1 MLGINL
7 KKTNNMSK
15 SKKLSYKKFRFYST
29 IFWLIV
35 ITPIFVVFGLFYF
48 ASVGGFGDMPDLEV
62 LENPKTKL
70 ASEIISSDNKTLGKY
85 YFNDNRTPVT
95 FEELPSHLVDALI
108 ATEDIRFYLH
118 SGIDFKRTF
127 GAIIKFGKDGGGSTI
142 TQQLAKQL
150 FTGEGS
156 KDMIERISQKI
167 KEYIIAVRLERQYTK
182 DEIIAQ
188 YLNIYDFNNNADGIR
203 SAARIYFGKEPIEL
217 DLNESAI
224 LVGMLKN
231 SSLYNPRPHRN
242 PVGVKNR
249 RNVVLNQMK
258 KYNYLR
264 KQIVDSLKIQ
274 PLNLKYTPESHREG
288 LATYFREFLRS
299 YMKSW
304 VNSNENRKPD
314 GSKYNLNTDG
324 LKIYTTINY
333 KMQKIAEE
341 AIGQHMPRL
350 QKEFFEQNEQVDDSI
365 APFRDLTIGA
375 VDTILR
381 FSIKRSERWRKMKYD
396 LRKDEEEIKKSFYE
410 PVKMSIF
417 SWNGEIDTVMTPI
430 DSMKY
435 YKSFFRP
442 GMMSMDPT
450 NGKIKAWVGGMNYRH
465 FQYDMVKKGKRQIGS
480 TFKPFVYAAAIDQL
494 KLSPCD
500 TFPDS
505 QFCVEKN
512 KFGNIEKWCP
522 KNSGDKY
529 GKTRTLKNALANS
542 INTVT
547 ARLIDRIGPRIVAN
561 LAKDLG
567 IEEKIF
573 PVPSIALGTPDLSVY
588 EMVAAYSTFANKG
601 VYTKPTFIEK
611 IEDKNG
617 TILFKSNPKTKDVL
631 SEEAAYVTVNL
642 LEGVTN
648 AGSGTRLRTVGV
660 DEYNRAYQKVVTGY
674 PYGFKNPIAG
684 KTGTTQN
691 QSDGW
696 FIGMVPNLVTGVWV
710 GAEDRAIHFEDIA
723 YGQGATMAL
732 PIWANY
738 MRNVYLDST
747 LMISQEPFEK
757 PEILNIELDCNKF
770 VIDQTGSGKTTDQ
783 EIQDIDF

>member
-1 MLGINL
+1 M
-7 KKTNNMSK
+7 
-15 SKKLSYKKFRFYST
+15 
-29 IFWLIV
+29 WLIFLTPV
-35 ITPIFVVFGLFYF
+35 VLVSITFYY
-48 ASVGGFGDMPDLEV
+48 ASIGGFGEMPDLEV
-62 LENPKTKL
+62 LENPKTNL
-70 ASEIISSDNKTLGKY
+70 ASEVLSSEGKTLGKY

-95 FEELPSHLVDALI
+95 FSELPSHLVDALI
-108 ATEDIRFYLH
+108 STEDIRFYSH

-127 GAIIKFGKDGGGSTI
+127 GAVLKFGKDGGGSTI
-142 TQQLAKQL
+142 TQQLAKLL

-156 KDMIERISQKI
+156 KDIVERLTQKF
-167 KEYIIAVRLERQYTK
+167 KEYIIAVRLERNYTK
-182 DEIIAQ
+182 DEIITQ
-188 YLNIYDFNNNADGIR
+188 YLNLYDFGNNGDGIR

-217 DLNESAI
+217 DINESAI

-249 RNVVLNQMK
+249 RNVVLGQMA
-258 KYNYLR
+258 KYNYLD
-264 KQIVDSLKIQ
+264 IPLVDSLKLQ
-274 PLNLKYTPESHREG
+274 PLNLNYTPESHREG
-288 LATYFREFLRS
+288 LATYFREYLRAH
-299 YMKSW
+299 MKSW
-304 VNSNENRKPD
+304 INNENNTKPD

-333 KMQKIAEE
+333 TMQEMAEL
-341 AIGQHMPRL
+341 AVGKHMPRL
-350 QKEFFEQNEQVDDSI
+350 QKEFFEQNMTLDDSI
-365 APFRDLTIGA
+365 APFRDLTSGA
-375 VDTILR
+375 VDTLLR
-381 FSIKRSERWRKMKYD
+381 ISMRRSERWRKMKYD
-396 LRKDEEEIKKSFYE
+396 LKKKNEEIENSFFE
-410 PVKMSIF
+410 PINMTVF
-417 SWNGEIDTVMTPI
+417 SWDGDIDTIMTPL

-450 NGKIKAWVGGMNYRH
+450 NGHIKAWVGGMNYRH

-505 QFCVEKN
+505 QFCIEKY
-512 KFGNIEKWCP
+512 KFGNMEQWCP

-542 INTVT
+542 VNTIT
-547 ARLIDRIGPRIVAN
+547 ARLMDRIGPETVVK

-567 IEEKIF
+567 IEQRILA
-573 PVPSIALGTPDLSVY
+573 VPSIALGTPDLSVY
-588 EMVAAYSTFANKG
+588 EMVAAYSTFANRG
-601 VYTKPTFIEK
+601 VYTQPVFIEK

-617 TILFKSNPKTKDVL
+617 TILFKNQPITKDVL

-642 LEGVTN
+642 LEGVTM
-648 AGSGTRLRTVGV
+648 AGSGTRLRTTGA
-660 DEYNRAYQKVVTGY
+660 DEYNRAYQNIVTGY
-674 PYGFKNPIAG
+674 PYEFTNPIAG

-723 YGQGATMAL
+723 YGQGASMAL
-732 PIWANY
+732 PIWGVY
-738 MRNVYLDST
+738 MKSVYQDST
-747 LMISQEPFEK
+747 LMISNEGFERPK
-757 PEILNIELDCNKF
+757 KLSIELDCNKF
-770 VIDQTGSGKTTDQ
+770 VVDSIGSGKTTDQ
-783 EIQDIDF
+783 EILDIDF

>member
-1 MLGINL
+1 M
-7 KKTNNMSK
+7 
-15 SKKLSYKKFRFYST
+15 
-29 IFWLIV
+29 WLIFL
-35 ITPIFVVFGLFYF
+35 TPISIITFLFYY
-48 ASVGGFGDMPDLEV
+48 ASTGGFGDMPDLEV
-62 LENPKTKL
+62 LENPKTNL
-70 ASEIISSDNKTLGKY
+70 ASEIFTSDGKTLAKY

-95 FEELPSHLVDALI
+95 FDELPTHLVDALI
-108 ATEDIRFYLH
+108 ATEDIRFYSH

-127 GAIIKFGKDGGGSTI
+127 GAALKFGKDGGGSTI
-142 TQQLAKQL
+142 TQQLAKLL

-156 KDMIERISQKI
+156 KDIIERLTQKF
-167 KEYIIAVRLERQYTK
+167 KEYIIAVRLERNYTK
-182 DEIIAQ
+182 DEIITQ
-188 YLNIYDFNNNADGIR
+188 YLNLYDFGNNGDGIR
-203 SAARIYFGKEPIEL
+203 SAARIYFGKEPIDL
-217 DLNESAI
+217 DINESAI

-242 PVGVKNR
+242 PIGVKNR
-249 RNVVLNQMK
+249 RNVVLSQMS
-258 KYNYLR
+258 KYQYLETNL
-264 KQIVDSLKIQ
+264 VDSLRLE
-274 PLNLKYTPESHREG
+274 PLNLNYTPESHREG

-299 YMKSW
+299 HMKKW
-304 VNSNENRKPD
+304 INDENNRKPD

-333 KMQKIAEE
+333 TMQQMAELAVE
-341 AIGQHMPRL
+341 QHMPRL
-350 QKEFFEQNEQVDDSI
+350 QKEFFEQNKTLDDSI
-365 APFRDLTIGA
+365 APFRELTSGA
-375 VDTILR
+375 VDTLLR
-381 FSIKRSERWRKMKYD
+381 ISMRRSERWRKMKYD
-396 LRKDEEEIKKSFYE
+396 LKKDNEEIENSFFE
-410 PVKMSIF
+410 PVDMTIF
-417 SWNGEIDTVMTPI
+417 SWGGDIDTIMTPL

-450 NGKIKAWVGGMNYRH
+450 NGHIKAWVGGMNYRH

-505 QFCVEKN
+505 QFCIEKN
-512 KFGNIEKWCP
+512 KFGNIEQWCP

-529 GKTRTLKNALANS
+529 GRTRTLKNALANS
-542 INTVT
+542 VNTVT
-547 ARLIDRIGPRIVAN
+547 ARLMDRIGPQTVVK

-567 IEEKIF
+567 IEQRIL

-601 VYTKPTFIEK
+601 VYTQPVFVEK

-617 TILFKSNPKTKDVL
+617 TTLFEHQPVTKDVL

-642 LEGVTN
+642 LEGVTM
-648 AGSGTRLRTVGV
+648 AGSGTRLRTTGA
-660 DEYNRAYQKVVTGY
+660 DEYNRAYQNIVTGY
-674 PYGFKNPIAG
+674 PYEFTNPIAG

-723 YGQGATMAL
+723 YGQGASMAL
-732 PIWANY
+732 PIWGVY
-738 MRNVYLDST
+738 MKSVYQDST
-747 LMISQEPFEK
+747 LMISNEAFDRPK
-757 PEILNIELDCNKF
+757 KLTIELDCNKF
-770 VIDQTGSGKTTDQ
+770 VIDSIGSGKTTDQ
-783 EIQDIDF
+783 EILDIDF

>member
-1 MLGINL
+1 M
-7 KKTNNMSK
+7 
-15 SKKLSYKKFRFYST
+15 
-29 IFWLIV
+29 WLIFL
-35 ITPIFVVFGLFYF
+35 TPISIITFLFYY
-48 ASVGGFGDMPDLEV
+48 ASTGGFGDMPDLEV
-62 LENPKTKL
+62 LENPKTNL
-70 ASEIISSDNKTLGKY
+70 ASEIFTSDGKTLAKY

-95 FEELPSHLVDALI
+95 FDELPTHLVDALI
-108 ATEDIRFYLH
+108 ATEDIRFYSH

-127 GAIIKFGKDGGGSTI
+127 GAALKFGKDGGGSTI
-142 TQQLAKQL
+142 TQQLAKLL

-156 KDMIERISQKI
+156 KDIIERLTQKF
-167 KEYIIAVRLERQYTK
+167 KEYIIAVRLERNYTK
-182 DEIIAQ
+182 DEIITQ
-188 YLNIYDFNNNADGIR
+188 YLNLYDFGNNGDGIR
-203 SAARIYFGKEPIEL
+203 SAARIYFGKEPIDL
-217 DLNESAI
+217 DINESAI

-242 PVGVKNR
+242 PIGVKNR
-249 RNVVLNQMK
+249 RNVVLSQMS
-258 KYNYLR
+258 KYQYLE
-264 KQIVDSLKIQ
+264 KNLVDSLRLE
-274 PLNLKYTPESHREG
+274 PLNLNYTPESHREG

-299 YMKSW
+299 HMKKW
-304 VNSNENRKPD
+304 INDENNRKPD

-333 KMQKIAEE
+333 TMQQLAELAVE
-341 AIGQHMPRL
+341 QHMPRL
-350 QKEFFEQNEQVDDSI
+350 QKEFFEQNKTLDDSI
-365 APFRDLTIGA
+365 APFRELTSGA
-375 VDTILR
+375 VDTLLR
-381 FSIKRSERWRKMKYD
+381 ISMRRSERWRKMKYD
-396 LRKDEEEIKKSFYE
+396 LKKDNEEIENSFFE
-410 PVKMSIF
+410 PVDMTIF
-417 SWNGEIDTVMTPI
+417 SWGGDIDTIMTPL

-450 NGKIKAWVGGMNYRH
+450 NGHIKAWVGGMNYRH

-505 QFCVEKN
+505 QFCIEKN
-512 KFGNIEKWCP
+512 KFGNIEQWCP

-529 GKTRTLKNALANS
+529 GRTRTLKNALANS
-542 INTVT
+542 VNTVT
-547 ARLIDRIGPRIVAN
+547 ARLMDRIGPQTVVK

-567 IEEKIF
+567 IEQRIL

-601 VYTKPTFIEK
+601 VYTQPVFVEK

-617 TILFKSNPKTKDVL
+617 TTLFEHQPVTKDVL

-642 LEGVTN
+642 LEGVTM
-648 AGSGTRLRTVGV
+648 AGSGTRLRTTGA
-660 DEYNRAYQKVVTGY
+660 DEYNRAYQNIVTGY
-674 PYGFKNPIAG
+674 PYEFTNPIAG

-723 YGQGATMAL
+723 YGQGASMAL
-732 PIWANY
+732 PIWGVY
-738 MRNVYLDST
+738 MKSVYQDST
-747 LMISQEPFEK
+747 LMISNEAFDRPK
-757 PEILNIELDCNKF
+757 KLTIELDCNKF
-770 VIDQTGSGKTTDQ
+770 VIDSIGSGKTTDQ
-783 EIQDIDF
+783 EILDIDF

>member
-1 MLGINL
+1 M
-7 KKTNNMSK
+7 
-15 SKKLSYKKFRFYST
+15 
-29 IFWLIV
+29 WLIFL
-35 ITPIFVVFGLFYF
+35 TPVFLVSIIFYY
-48 ASVGGFGDMPDLEV
+48 ASIGGFGEMPDLEV
-62 LENPKTKL
+62 LENPKTNL
-70 ASEIISSDNKTLGKY
+70 ASEVLSSEGKTLGKY

-95 FEELPSHLVDALI
+95 FAELPSHLVDALI
-108 ATEDIRFYLH
+108 STEDIRFYSH

-127 GAIIKFGKDGGGSTI
+127 GAVLKFGKDGGGSTI
-142 TQQLAKQL
+142 TQQLAKLL

-156 KDMIERISQKI
+156 KDIVERLTQKF
-167 KEYIIAVRLERQYTK
+167 KEYIIAVRLERNYTK
-182 DEIIAQ
+182 DEIITQ
-188 YLNIYDFNNNADGIR
+188 YLNLYDFGNNGDGIR

-217 DLNESAI
+217 DINESAI

-249 RNVVLNQMK
+249 RNVVLGQMA
-258 KYNYLR
+258 KYNYLD
-264 KQIVDSLKIQ
+264 ILLVDSLKLQ
-274 PLNLKYTPESHREG
+274 PLNLNYTPESHREG
-288 LATYFREFLRS
+288 LATYFREYLRS
-299 YMKSW
+299 HMKLW
-304 VNSNENRKPD
+304 INDDNNRKPD

-333 KMQKIAEE
+333 TMQEMAEL
-341 AIGQHMPRL
+341 AVGQHMPRL
-350 QKEFFEQNEQVDDSI
+350 QKEFFEQNLTLDDSI
-365 APFRDLTIGA
+365 APFRELTSGA
-375 VDTILR
+375 VDTLLR
-381 FSIKRSERWRKMKYD
+381 ISMRRSERWRKMKYD
-396 LRKDEEEIKKSFYE
+396 LKKKNEDIENSFFE
-410 PVKMSIF
+410 PVNMTVF
-417 SWNGEIDTVMTPI
+417 SWDGDIDTIMTPL

-450 NGKIKAWVGGMNYRH
+450 NGHIKAWVGGMNYRH

-505 QFCVEKN
+505 QFCIEKY
-512 KFGNIEKWCP
+512 KFGNMEQWCP

-542 INTVT
+542 VNTVT
-547 ARLIDRIGPRIVAN
+547 ARLMDRIGPETVVK

-567 IEEKIF
+567 IEQRILA
-573 PVPSIALGTPDLSVY
+573 VPSIALGTPDLSVY
-588 EMVAAYSTFANKG
+588 EMVAAYSTFANRG
-601 VYTKPTFIEK
+601 VYTQPVFIEK

-617 TILFKSNPKTKDVL
+617 TILFKNQPITKDVL

-642 LEGVTN
+642 LEGVTM
-648 AGSGTRLRTVGV
+648 AGSGTRLRTTGA
-660 DEYNRAYQKVVTGY
+660 DEYNRAYQNIVTGY
-674 PYGFKNPIAG
+674 PYEFTNPIAG

-723 YGQGATMAL
+723 YGQGASMAL
-732 PIWANY
+732 PIWGVY
-738 MRNVYLDST
+738 MKSVYQDST
-747 LMISQEPFEK
+747 LMISNEGFERPK
-757 PEILNIELDCNKF
+757 KLSIELDCNKF
-770 VIDQTGSGKTTDQ
+770 VVDSIGSGKTTDQ
-783 EIQDIDF
+783 EILDIDF

>member
-1 MLGINL
+1 M
-7 KKTNNMSK
+7 
-15 SKKLSYKKFRFYST
+15 
-29 IFWLIV
+29 WLIFL
-35 ITPIFVVFGLFYF
+35 TPISIITFLFYY
-48 ASVGGFGDMPDLEV
+48 ASTGGFGDMPDLEV
-62 LENPKTKL
+62 LENPKTNL
-70 ASEIISSDNKTLGKY
+70 ASEIFTSDGKTLAKY

-95 FEELPSHLVDALI
+95 FDELPTHLVDALI
-108 ATEDIRFYLH
+108 ATEDIRFYSH

-127 GAIIKFGKDGGGSTI
+127 GAALKFGKDGGGSTI
-142 TQQLAKQL
+142 TQQLAKLL

-156 KDMIERISQKI
+156 KDIVERLTQKF
-167 KEYIIAVRLERQYTK
+167 KEYIIAVRLERNYTK
-182 DEIIAQ
+182 DEIITQ
-188 YLNIYDFNNNADGIR
+188 YLNLYDFGNNGDGIR
-203 SAARIYFGKEPIEL
+203 SAARIYFGKEPIDL
-217 DLNESAI
+217 DINESAI

-242 PVGVKNR
+242 PIGVKNR
-249 RNVVLNQMK
+249 RNVVLSQMS
-258 KYNYLR
+258 KYQYLE
-264 KQIVDSLKIQ
+264 KNLVDSLRLE
-274 PLNLKYTPESHREG
+274 PLNLNYTPESHREG

-299 YMKSW
+299 HMKKW
-304 VNSNENRKPD
+304 INDENNRKPD

-333 KMQKIAEE
+333 TMQQMAELAVE
-341 AIGQHMPRL
+341 QHMPRL
-350 QKEFFEQNEQVDDSI
+350 QKEFFEQNKTLDDSI
-365 APFRDLTIGA
+365 APFRELTSGA
-375 VDTILR
+375 VDTLLR
-381 FSIKRSERWRKMKYD
+381 ISMRRSERWRKMKYD
-396 LRKDEEEIKKSFYE
+396 LKKDNEEIENSFFE
-410 PVKMSIF
+410 PVDMTVF
-417 SWNGEIDTVMTPI
+417 SWEGDIDTIMTPL

-450 NGKIKAWVGGMNYRH
+450 NGHIKAWVGGMNYRH

-505 QFCVEKN
+505 QFCIEKN
-512 KFGNIEKWCP
+512 KFGNIEQWCP

-529 GKTRTLKNALANS
+529 GRTRTLKNALANS
-542 INTVT
+542 VNTVT
-547 ARLIDRIGPRIVAN
+547 ARLMDRIGPQTVVK

-567 IEEKIF
+567 IEQRIL

-601 VYTKPTFIEK
+601 VYTQPVFVEK

-617 TILFKSNPKTKDVL
+617 TTLFEHQPVTKDVL

-642 LEGVTN
+642 LEGVTM
-648 AGSGTRLRTVGV
+648 AGSGTRLRTTGA
-660 DEYNRAYQKVVTGY
+660 DEYNRAYQNIVTGY
-674 PYGFKNPIAG
+674 PYEFTNPIAG

-723 YGQGATMAL
+723 YGQGASMAL
-732 PIWANY
+732 PIWGVY
-738 MRNVYLDST
+738 MKSVYQDST
-747 LMISQEPFEK
+747 LMISNEAFDRPK
-757 PEILNIELDCNKF
+757 KLTIELDCNKF
-770 VIDQTGSGKTTDQ
+770 VIDSIGSGKTTDQ
-783 EIQDIDF
+783 EILDIDF